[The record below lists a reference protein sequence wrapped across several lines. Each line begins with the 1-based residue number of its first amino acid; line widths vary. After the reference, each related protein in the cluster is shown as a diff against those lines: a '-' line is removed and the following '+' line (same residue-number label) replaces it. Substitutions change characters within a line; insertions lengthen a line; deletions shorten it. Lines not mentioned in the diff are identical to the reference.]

1 MILHPKFNHIIASF
15 ICYLSLDDFFEFFQL
30 HLVLKWNLYHSL
42 KYSLVKLRYNGDFF
56 GNLWL
61 FQNHPT
67 ILTYG
72 DNIIFINQ
80 YAVHIS

>member
-30 HLVLKWNLYHSL
+30 HLVLKWR
-42 KYSLVKLRYNGDFF
+42 LVKLRYNGEFF